1 MLRDSTYRYSQVD
14 KVIIA
19 QESVA
24 RFVNDICPG
33 AYTSMRKVS
42 TSRSKSGQQAHWSRH
57 RSTLTHWTAAISN
70 LSVSTGAFLQSLIS
84 YGRLS
89 VLMRKR
95 NVILFSS
102 VPCLNHPS
110 VPFSSLLLAL
120 WVRRSNQ
127 PFAQDYTS
135 FARQT
140 SSPMSSTSFSGPK
153 KPPGTTTHLGWL
165 LGTVRH
171 LCGT

>member
-1 MLRDSTYRYSQVD
+1 MD

-19 QESVA
+19 QDSVA

-33 AYTSMRKVS
+33 AYTSMTKVS
-42 TSRSKSGQQAHWSRH
+42 INRSKSGRRTHWSLD
-57 RSTLTHWTAAISN
+57 RSTLTHWTTAISN

-95 NVILFSS
+95 NVILSPS
-102 VPCLNHPS
+102 VSCLNHPA
-110 VPFSSLLLAL
+110 VPFSSSLLLAL
-120 WVRRSNQ
+120 SVRHSNQ
-127 PFAQDYTS
+127 SFVRDYTF

-140 SSPMSSTSFSGPK
+140 SSLVSSTSFFGPK
-153 KPPGTTTHLGWL
+153 KPPGTTTHMGW
-165 LGTVRH
+165 
-171 LCGT
+171 